1 VVQLSSKDNNV
12 QCVPISVT
20 IILSILYTK
29 TNLRG
34 IAHKLAFRVEK
45 VNPSRRVSQK
55 RKTEYRVSTFEK
67 MCKILSMYGFA
78 YLHDNSKSVLEGR
91 EVGHVDRSGSG
102 QSNLGGNIPDQRSRD
117 KTGSDILGLNG
128 SEGGLVGTTNTE
140 DITHLIS
147 RVRSLRGKRN
157 VAVDLVEK
165 SDVDLRELARTGET
179 GKDGSVGVA
188 STNIQAGEARL
199 SRKSVGGISS
209 SLNSRRKTNAGTG
222 AELGHLSNI
231 EDTSRVE
238 VSVGVINAKV
248 SSLVGLEGKLDIR
261 GDLQRSL
268 QDASSVGSALSLVN
282 IELGV
287 GELGSN
293 LRGKSTALT
302 SFGLD
307 GH

>member
-1 VVQLSSKDNNV
+1 
-12 QCVPISVT
+12 
-20 IILSILYTK
+20 
-29 TNLRG
+29 
-34 IAHKLAFRVEK
+34 
-45 VNPSRRVSQK
+45 
-55 RKTEYRVSTFEK
+55 
-67 MCKILSMYGFA
+67 MYGFA
-78 YLHDNSKSVLEGR
+78 YLHDNSKSVLEGG
-91 EVGHVDRSGSG
+91 EVGHVDRSGSS
-102 QSNLGGNIPDQRSRD
+102 QSNLRGNIPDQRSRD
-117 KTGSDILGLNG
+117 KTRSDILGLDG

-147 RVRSLRGKRN
+147 RVSSLRGKRN

-188 STNIQAGEARL
+188 STNIQAGEAGL

-209 SLNSRRKTNAGTG
+209 SLNSGRKTNAGTG

-238 VSVGVINAKV
+238 VSVGVVNAKV
-248 SSLVGLEGKLDIR
+248 SSLVGLEGKLDIG

-268 QDASSVGSALSLVN
+268 QDTSAVGSALSLVN

-293 LRGKSTALT
+293 LGGKCTALT

-307 GH
+307 GHCNWASILLAFESGFCGVVIVQKV